1 MSNTTADRVQDVA
14 LEDGATRSPLGGLF
28 PPDLPVPS
36 LEVALAPFGT
46 EMPHLNAATGRSAKT
61 ALKHAKKVRPFA
73 LVSVPGLA
81 FSHRRILQ
89 CGLRSAI

>member
-14 LEDGATRSPLGGLF
+14 LEDGASRAPLGGLF

-46 EMPHLNAATGRSAKT
+46 EMPHLDAATGRCVKI
-61 ALKHAKKVRPFA
+61 ALKHAKQVRP
-73 LVSVPGLA
+73 LRWCLRPGLRFPIA
-81 FSHRRILQ
+81 GFCSPD
-89 CGLRSAI
+89 